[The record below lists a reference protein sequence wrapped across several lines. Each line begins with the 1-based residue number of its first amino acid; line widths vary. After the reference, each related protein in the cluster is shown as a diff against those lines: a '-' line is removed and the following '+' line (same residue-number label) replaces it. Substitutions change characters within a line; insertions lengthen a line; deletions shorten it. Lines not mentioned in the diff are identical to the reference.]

1 MTTDLA
7 DRYGAPARWRRPVT
21 ITLAVALAV
30 VGLGW
35 LGWTA
40 WFHSTP
46 EATSELVTFEV
57 TSDYEVAARLDVQLD
72 DGVDASC
79 RLRALAEDKT
89 AVGELEFSPSQAS
102 TRWSSAPSGGPRA
115 WRSSAAPRPASRARA
130 DVGLRFRPRLANLI
144 VLPVRVRWPMS
155 VAAPTPIGRMTPTDP
170 VRGR

>member
-1 MTTDLA
+1 M
-7 DRYGAPARWRRPVT
+7 T

-46 EATSELVTFEV
+46 AVTSDLVTFEV

-89 AVGELEFSPSQAS
+89 AVGELEFSPVAGTNEVVIRTERRATSVEKLGC
-102 TRWSSAPSGGPRA
+102 TAPDQ
-115 WRSSAAPRPASRARA
+115 PRPR
-130 DVGLRFRPRLANLI
+130 
-144 VLPVRVRWPMS
+144 
-155 VAAPTPIGRMTPTDP
+155 
-170 VRGR
+170 

>member
-1 MTTDLA
+1 M
-7 DRYGAPARWRRPVT
+7 
-21 ITLAVALAV
+21 

-46 EATSELVTFEV
+46 AVTSELITFEV

-79 RLRALAEDKT
+79 RLRALAEDHT
-89 AVGELEFSPSQAS
+89 AVGELEFSPVAGANEVVDPHRAAGHERGEARLHR
-102 TRWSSAPSGGPRA
+102 TRP
-115 WRSSAAPRPASRARA
+115 AAPALTL
-130 DVGLRFRPRLANLI
+130 GLRFRARLANLI

-155 VAAPTPIGRMTPTDP
+155 AAPTPIGRMTPTDP
-170 VRGR
+170 VRGC

>member
-7 DRYGAPARWRRPVT
+7 DRYGDPARWRRPVT

-35 LGWTA
+35 LVWTA

-46 EATSELVTFEV
+46 ATTSELITFEV

-89 AVGELEFSPSQAS
+89 AVGELEFTPVAG
-102 TRWSSAPSGGPRA
+102 TNEVVVRTERRATTVEKLGCTAPGQ
-115 WRSSAAPRPASRARA
+115 PRPR
-130 DVGLRFRPRLANLI
+130 
-144 VLPVRVRWPMS
+144 
-155 VAAPTPIGRMTPTDP
+155 
-170 VRGR
+170 

>member
-46 EATSELVTFEV
+46 AVTSDLVTFEV

-89 AVGELEFSPSQAS
+89 AVGELEFSPVAG
-102 TRWSSAPSGGPRA
+102 TNEVVIRTERRATTVEKLGCTAPGQ
-115 WRSSAAPRPASRARA
+115 PRPR
-130 DVGLRFRPRLANLI
+130 
-144 VLPVRVRWPMS
+144 
-155 VAAPTPIGRMTPTDP
+155 
-170 VRGR
+170 

>member
-46 EATSELVTFEV
+46 AVTSDLVTFEV
-57 TSDYEVAARLDVQLD
+57 TSDHEVAARLDVQLD

-89 AVGELEFSPSQAS
+89 AVGELEFSPVAGTNEVVIRTERRS
-102 TRWSSAPSGGPRA
+102 TSVEKLGCTAPDQ
-115 WRSSAAPRPASRARA
+115 PRPR
-130 DVGLRFRPRLANLI
+130 
-144 VLPVRVRWPMS
+144 
-155 VAAPTPIGRMTPTDP
+155 
-170 VRGR
+170 